1 MLGAPE
7 LDAFTADAIAGEVSR
22 ASHHALPI
30 GTPCPNCTTP
40 LQGPWCH
47 TCGQKGEKYDR
58 SIWHLVAEAFEGL
71 THLDGRVWNT
81 LPKLVYRPGEL
92 TRSYLDGHRAA
103 QIPPFRL
110 YLVVLLLVFF
120 SGGLAFSD
128 HGNTHNNIR
137 VAAPN
142 ATSVDEIINSSKDV
156 SAEDKADWRQAAD
169 AVNAKLKS
177 KPHSTYWDERAKR
190 AVDKP
195 EAFLHALEQWG
206 HRFAI
211 LMLPIAA
218 AMLSVLFLFKKGVYV
233 FDHLIF
239 SMHSLS
245 FQGLLLTGIFLGSL
259 VSGLFWWLLWLMPV
273 HLFVHMKGTYKS
285 HTLTTLVRMWLLFIG
300 SSVAVGFLLL
310 GLLIV
315 GLVTTH

>member
-1 MLGAPE
+1 MSLGAPE
-7 LDAFTADAIAGEVSR
+7 LDLATADAIAGEVGR

-40 LQGPWCH
+40 LAGPWCH
-47 TCGQKGEKYDR
+47 TCGQKGEKYNR
-58 SIWHLVAEAFEGL
+58 SIWHLIGEAFEGL

-81 LPKLVYRPGEL
+81 LPKLVYQPGKL

-120 SGGLAFSD
+120 SGGLAFSGKGEN
-128 HGNTHNNIR
+128 HTNIKVAPPSATH
-137 VAAPN
+137 VG
-142 ATSVDEIINSSKDV
+142 EIIKNSKDIDE
-156 SAEDKADWRQAAD
+156 ADKADFSEAVSQLEKVQAR
-169 AVNAKLKS
+169 
-177 KPHSTYWDERAKR
+177 PGYWNERAKH
-190 AVDKP
+190 AVEKP

-218 AMLSVLFLFKKGVYV
+218 AMLSVLFLFKRGIYV

-239 SMHSLS
+239 AMHSLS
-245 FQGLLLTGIFLGSL
+245 FQGLLLTVIFLGSL
-259 VSGLFWWLLWLMPV
+259 MSGLFWWLLWLMPV
-273 HLFVHMKGTYKS
+273 HLFAHMKGTYRS
-285 HTLTTLVRMWLLFIG
+285 HTLSTLVRMWLLFIG
-300 SSVAVGFLLL
+300 SSFAVGFLLL
-310 GLLIV
+310 GLLII

>member
-1 MLGAPE
+1 MSLGAPE
-7 LDAFTADAIAGEVSR
+7 LDAMTADAIAGEVGR

-40 LQGPWCH
+40 LAGPWCH
-47 TCGQKGEKYDR
+47 TCGQKGEKYNR
-58 SIWHLVAEAFEGL
+58 SIWHLIGEAFEGL

-81 LPKLVYRPGEL
+81 LPKLVYQPGKL
-92 TRSYLDGHRAA
+92 TRSYLDGHRAT

-120 SGGLAFSD
+120 TGGLAFS
-128 HGNTHNNIR
+128 HGKNHTNIKL
-137 VAAPN
+137 APPN
-142 ATSVDEIINSSKDV
+142 ATHVGEIIKNSKDIDE
-156 SAEDKADWRQAAD
+156 SDKADFSE
-169 AVNAKLKS
+169 AVSQLEKAGS
-177 KPHSTYWDERAKR
+177 KPGYWNERAKH
-190 AVDKP
+190 AVEKP

-239 SMHSLS
+239 AMHSLS
-245 FQGLLLTGIFLGSL
+245 FQGLLLTAIFLGSL
-259 VSGLFWWLLWLMPV
+259 LSPLFWWLLWLMPV
-273 HLFVHMKGTYKS
+273 HLFVHMKGTYRS
-285 HTLTTLVRMWLLFIG
+285 HTLTTLVRMFLLFMG
-300 SSVAVGFLLL
+300 TSWAVGFLLL

-315 GLVTTH
+315 GLATTH

>member
-7 LDAFTADAIAGEVSR
+7 LDAITADAIAGEVSR

-58 SIWHLVAEAFEGL
+58 SIWRLIAEAFEGL

-81 LPKLVYRPGEL
+81 LPKLVYQPGKL

-120 SGGLAFSD
+120 TGGLAFS
-128 HGNTHNNIR
+128 GKGEGHNNIK
-137 VAAPN
+137 VAKPDA
-142 ATSVDEIINSSKDV
+142 ASVKAAIAAQDIDEKDKVDLSEAV
-156 SAEDKADWRQAAD
+156 SQLEKVQAR
-169 AVNAKLKS
+169 
-177 KPHSTYWDERAKR
+177 PGYWNERAKH
-190 AVDKP
+190 AVEKP

-218 AMLSVLFLFKKGVYV
+218 AMLSVLFLFKRGIYV

-245 FQGLLLTGIFLGSL
+245 FQGLLLTVIFLGSL
-259 VSGLFWWLLWLMPV
+259 ATPLVWWLLWLMPV
-273 HLFVHMKGTYKS
+273 HLFVHMKGAYRS
-285 HTLTTLVRMWLLFIG
+285 HTLTTLVRMYLLFMGTSI
-300 SSVAVGFLLL
+300 AVGFLLL

-315 GLVTTH
+315 GLATTH

>member
-1 MLGAPE
+1 MSLGAPE
-7 LDAFTADAIAGEVSR
+7 LDAMTADAIVGEVSR

-40 LQGPWCH
+40 LAGPWCH
-47 TCGQKGEKYDR
+47 ACGQKGEKYDR
-58 SIWHLVAEAFEGL
+58 SILHLIAEAFEGL

-81 LPKLVYRPGEL
+81 LPKLVYQPGKL
-92 TRSYLDGHRAA
+92 TRSYLDGHRAT

-120 SGGLAFSD
+120 SGGLAFSGKGPNPAHINVTRPD
-128 HGNTHNNIR
+128 APGLH
-137 VAAPN
+137 AAIKAN
-142 ATSVDEIINSSKDV
+142 EVLAD
-156 SAEDKADWRQAAD
+156 EDKVDLSE
-169 AVNAKLKS
+169 AVSQLDKVQS
-177 KPHSTYWDERAKR
+177 RPGYWNERAKH
-190 AVDKP
+190 AVEKP

-245 FQGLLLTGIFLGSL
+245 FQGLLLTVIFLGSL
-259 VSGLFWWLLWLMPV
+259 LSPLFWWLLWLMPV
-273 HLFVHMKGTYKS
+273 HLFVHMKGTYRS
-285 HTLTTLVRMWLLFIG
+285 HTLTTLVRMFLLFMG
-300 SSVAVGFLLL
+300 TSWAVGFLLL

-315 GLVTTH
+315 GLATTH

>member
-7 LDAFTADAIAGEVSR
+7 LDAITADAIAGEVSR

-58 SIWHLVAEAFEGL
+58 SIRHLIAEAFEGL

-81 LPKLVYRPGEL
+81 LPKLIYQPGKL

-120 SGGLAFSD
+120 TGGLAFS
-128 HGNTHNNIR
+128 GKGEGHNNIN
-137 VAAPN
+137 VTKPDAA
-142 ATSVDEIINSSKDV
+142 SVKAAIAAQDIDPKDKVDLSEAV
-156 SAEDKADWRQAAD
+156 SQLEKVQGR
-169 AVNAKLKS
+169 
-177 KPHSTYWDERAKR
+177 PGYWNDRAKH
-190 AVDKP
+190 AVEKP

-218 AMLSVLFLFKKGVYV
+218 AMLSVLFLFKRGIYV

-245 FQGLLLTGIFLGSL
+245 FQGLLLTVIFLGSL

-273 HLFVHMKGTYKS
+273 HLFVHMKGAYRS
-285 HTLTTLVRMWLLFIG
+285 HTLTTLVRMYLLFMG
-300 SSVAVGFLLL
+300 TSVAVGFLLL

-315 GLVTTH
+315 GLATTH